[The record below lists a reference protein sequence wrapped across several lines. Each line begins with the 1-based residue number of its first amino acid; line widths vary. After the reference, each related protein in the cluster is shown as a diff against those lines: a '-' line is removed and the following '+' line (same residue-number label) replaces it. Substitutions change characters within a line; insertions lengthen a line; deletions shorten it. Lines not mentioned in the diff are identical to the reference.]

1 VELLRRRPSEPLRVV
16 PYRPGAPTVGAREE
30 EAMPEVPR
38 IGVQEAR
45 EKVTSKRAL
54 LVCGYEDEEKCNKI
68 KLEGAMSFGP
78 FQAMLPSLTRDQEI
92 IFYCA

>member
-1 VELLRRRPSEPLRVV
+1 
-16 PYRPGAPTVGAREE
+16 
-30 EAMPEVPR
+30 MPEVPR
-38 IGVQEAR
+38 ISVQEAR

-68 KLEGAMSFGP
+68 KLEGAMSFGR
-78 FQAMLPSLTRDQEI
+78 FQATLPSVTRDQEI